1 MAEELQFHAV
11 GCYSVNSA
19 LKRSHRQ
26 AECGL
31 LLAER
36 LATMAQA
43 WIGQSAPAERLRAL
57 WHDLC
62 FNQFHDT
69 LGGSSTKEAEDE
81 AIMSLG
87 RVIMGSREIADDAGR
102 AIAARVNTA
111 GAGGAVVLFNPS
123 AEPVSEYVEYEPW
136 TEWQLWAPNG
146 WGLTDEAGRP
156 VPHQLIETHEALTR
170 ATSGISRLVFRA
182 ELPAFGYRVYRFAPG
197 APIIE
202 AVGAA
207 QATETGLQNDLFALR
222 LDPVTGD
229 IVSCIDKASGL
240 EMVGPGGWNAAQV
253 LEDTSDTWSHRVSR
267 FDQVIGAFGDAKIT
281 VYERGPLEAS
291 LLVERRY
298 EGNVWLQ
305 QIVVRHG
312 DPLVMIRNW
321 LNWQGQWRML
331 KLAFDVPT
339 DVPQAMHDVAFG
351 WCTRPTN
358 GQEFPTHMWM
368 DVSGPART
376 GDDRRIGLAV
386 LNDGKYSCD
395 VTGSTARLTIL
406 RCPPYA
412 YHEPHVFGTRARY
425 DWVDQGYQEFTRCPA
440 AARRRLAR
448 CGRGRRRRGC

>member
-1 MAEELQFHAV
+1 
-11 GCYSVNSA
+11 
-19 LKRSHRQ
+19 
-26 AECGL
+26 
-31 LLAER
+31 
-36 LATMAQA
+36 MAQA
-43 WIGQSAPAERLRAL
+43 WVGQPAPAERLRAL

-111 GAGGAVVLFNPS
+111 GAGGTVVLFNPS

-197 APIIE
+197 APVIE
-202 AVGAA
+202 PVGAA
-207 QATETGLQNDLFALR
+207 QATETGLENDLFALR
-222 LDPVTGD
+222 LDPATGD

-240 EMVGPGGWNAAQV
+240 ELVGPGGWNVAQV
-253 LEDTSDTWSHRVSR
+253 LEDTSDTWSHRVAR

-312 DPLVMIRNW
+312 DPQIMIRNW

-339 DVPQAMHDVAFG
+339 DAPQAAHDVAFG
-351 WCTRPTN
+351 WCARPTN

-376 GDDRRIGLAV
+376 GDDRTHRAGGAERRQVQLRRDRQHRAPDHPA
-386 LNDGKYSCD
+386 LPALRLPRA
-395 VTGSTARLTIL
+395 ARLRDAGAL
-406 RCPPYA
+406 RLGRSGLPGVHALPSGRTSA
-412 YHEPHVFGTRARY
+412 IGAMRAS
-425 DWVDQGYQEFTRCPA
+425 C
-440 AARRRLAR
+440 
-448 CGRGRRRRGC
+448 RRRGC